1 MSATGTS
8 KQVKEDF
15 LDEDPEISSQK
26 YVLLSF
32 ISPENVLSKKDH
44 FFFQNFLKDYEIQW
58 RTKHLEAFMA
68 QQVSAINRT
77 LDDKSSALEAEGNMD
92 LAATVRSCRIK
103 VEDFIAGFATHVKKN
118 NKEIT
123 TTKIQDE
130 YSDFLYRMQDKLED
144 EFFTANKFQTSMRG
158 MKVRGVYSTTAE
170 AEMRAKKLQRSDPLH
185 NIFIGEVGKWL
196 PWDPSPNAIANQEY
210 AEDQLNQLMKKYKE
224 NDEAK
229 EKFYNENKLKK
240 PTKQVFG
247 GAGEAEEGEGT
258 EATNTFEGM
267 FGAAGDLALE
277 RKKAAAAVVADV
289 VADAAAVV
297 ADAAAV
303 VADVAAVVADVDASK
318 KTD

>member
-1 MSATGTS
+1 
-8 KQVKEDF
+8 
-15 LDEDPEISSQK
+15 
-26 YVLLSF
+26 
-32 ISPENVLSKKDH
+32 
-44 FFFQNFLKDYEIQW
+44 
-58 RTKHLEAFMA
+58 
-68 QQVSAINRT
+68 
-77 LDDKSSALEAEGNMD
+77 MD
-92 LAATVRSCRIK
+92 LAANVRECRIK
-103 VEDFIAGFATHVKKN
+103 VDDLITGFASHVKKYH
-118 NKEIT
+118 KEIQVS
-123 TTKIQDE
+123 KIQDE
-130 YSDFLYRMQDKLED
+130 YSDFMFRMQEKLDD
-144 EFFTANKFQTSMRG
+144 EFLVANSFQTSMRG

-240 PTKQVFG
+240 PEKQVFG
-247 GAGEAEEGEGT
+247 GGDETVESA

-277 RKKAAAAVVADV
+277 RKKAMTVTEPASETD
-289 VADAAAVV
+289 ADA
-297 ADAAAV
+297 
-303 VADVAAVVADVDASK
+303 K

>member
-1 MSATGTS
+1 MSAS
-8 KQVKEDF
+8 QAKQVKEDF

-32 ISPENVLSKKDH
+32 ISPENVLVRKDH
-44 FFFQNFLKDYEIQW
+44 FFFQRFLKDYEIQW
-58 RTKHLEAFMA
+58 RTKHLESFLA
-68 QQVSAINRT
+68 QHIASVNRT
-77 LDDKSSALEAEGNMD
+77 LDEKSSALEASGNMD
-92 LAATVRSCRIK
+92 LAATVRGCRIK
-103 VEDFIAGFATHVKKN
+103 VEDLITGFASHVKRHH
-118 NKEIT
+118 KEIQAS
-123 TTKIQDE
+123 KIQEE
-130 YSDFLYRMQDKLED
+130 YGDFMFRMQEKLDD
-144 EFFTANKFQTSMRG
+144 EFLVSNNFQTSMRG

-240 PTKQVFG
+240 PAKQVFG
-247 GAGEAEEGEGT
+247 GAGEGEGEENT

-277 RKKAAAAVVADV
+277 RKKAAAATPAEPADT
-289 VADAAAVV
+289 
-297 ADAAAV
+297 
-303 VADVAAVVADVDASK
+303 K

>member
-1 MSATGTS
+1 MTDR

-32 ISPENVLSKKDH
+32 ISPENVLTKKDH
-44 FFFQNFLKDYEIQW
+44 FFFSNFLKDYEIQW
-58 RTKHLEAFMA
+58 RTKHLETFLG
-68 QQVSAINRT
+68 QQVAAANRT
-77 LDDKSSALEAEGNMD
+77 LDEKSSALEAEGQMD

-103 VEDFIAGFATHVKKN
+103 VEDVIGGFAGYVKKN
-118 NKEIT
+118 MKEIHT
-123 TTKIQDE
+123 TRIKED
-130 YSDFLYRMQDKLED
+130 YDDFMFRMQEKLED
-144 EFFTANKFQTSMRG
+144 EFFKQNNFHTSMRG

-224 NDEAK
+224 NDDAK
-229 EKFYNENKLKK
+229 EKFYQENKLKK
-240 PTKQVFG
+240 PAKQVFG
-247 GAGEAEEGEGT
+247 AGEEGGAEGET
-258 EATNTFEGM
+258 EVANTFEGM

-277 RKKAAAAVVADV
+277 RKKAAAAATQ
-289 VADAAAVV
+289 AP
-297 ADAAAV
+297 
-303 VADVAAVVADVDASK
+303 ASAEK
-318 KTD
+318 TEKTD